1 MSDMIKVSI
10 CDGKYT
16 IIQDAS
22 GRTNVLRYG
31 EAWRD
36 VTGDNVILGAAYEIE
51 KLQERIKQLEDN
63 RTMAA
68 ANSLA
73 NMLSYED
80 AVAKIKRLEEL
91 GNKLRECASQLG
103 WTSSED
109 TRWIERA
116 EAAVKAWDKE
126 AKP

>member
-1 MSDMIKVSI
+1 MSDMINVSI

-22 GRTNVLRYG
+22 GRTKLLRYG
-31 EAWRD
+31 EPWRL

-51 KLQERIKQLEDN
+51 KLQERIKQLEDA
-63 RTMAA
+63 RTVAA

-80 AVAKIKRLEEL
+80 AVSKIKRLEEA
-91 GNKLRECASQLG
+91 GDAMKASGYFGGWSDAVNKWNKARE
-103 WTSSED
+103 
-109 TRWIERA
+109 
-116 EAAVKAWDKE
+116 VK
-126 AKP
+126 P

>member
-1 MSDMIKVSI
+1 MKDMVNVSI

-16 IIQDAS
+16 IVQDAS

-31 EAWRD
+31 ESWRD
-36 VTGDNVILGAAYEIE
+36 ATGDNVILGAAYEIE
-51 KLQERIKQLEDN
+51 KLQARIN
-63 RTMAA
+63 
-68 ANSLA
+68 
-73 NMLSYED
+73 
-80 AVAKIKRLEEL
+80 RLEEL
-91 GNKLRECASQLG
+91 GKELRECAGQLG

-109 TRWIERA
+109 SRWIERA